1 MNSFELFDFVKTEIS
16 YKQKDDSS
24 EKEILELKER
34 VRDLEDKL
42 KKSENRTYDK
52 LGTGQRLH
60 VSSRQIIEDGDTD
73 HDTSEQRNRE
83 KTPSEPEYVDPLLLP
98 IQSLPSNPGSPP
110 RRVKSPSNEGVR
122 KLFFF
127 IIAQLLLIVYLF
139 ATSLLNVIPGGRL
152 QNRIYTFPWIDCEN
166 CF

>member
-1 MNSFELFDFVKTEIS
+1 MFDFVKTEIS

-42 KKSENRTYDK
+42 KKSENRTYDN

-60 VSSRQIIEDGDTD
+60 VSSRKIIEDDDTD

-83 KTPSEPEYVDPLLLP
+83 KTTSEPAYVYPLLLP
-98 IQSLPSNPGSPP
+98 SQFLHSNPGSPP

-122 KLFFF
+122 KCS
-127 IIAQLLLIVYLF
+127 V
-139 ATSLLNVIPGGRL
+139 L
-152 QNRIYTFPWIDCEN
+152 QYC
-166 CF
+166 